1 MQLNRMRR
9 LSLAGLLLAGFVL
22 AGCSKE
28 PTRYQV
34 SGKVTFKGAP
44 VALGRIYFDP
54 DAAKKNDGLQGYA
67 EIKNGEYDTAKGGK
81 GTTGGPV
88 VVRIEAF
95 DGVGTDPER
104 PNGKPLFPYW
114 QEQVELPKEAKI
126 TKNFDVP
133 ASAVNMKPPSQ
144 GHVGP

>member
-1 MQLNRMRR
+1 MYNPIRWIGLPA
-9 LSLAGLLLAGFVL
+9 LLAAGLLVL
-22 AGCSKE
+22 GCSKE
-28 PTRYQV
+28 PSRYQV

-133 ASAVNMKPPSQ
+133 ASAVNMKP
-144 GHVGP
+144 GGKGYVGP